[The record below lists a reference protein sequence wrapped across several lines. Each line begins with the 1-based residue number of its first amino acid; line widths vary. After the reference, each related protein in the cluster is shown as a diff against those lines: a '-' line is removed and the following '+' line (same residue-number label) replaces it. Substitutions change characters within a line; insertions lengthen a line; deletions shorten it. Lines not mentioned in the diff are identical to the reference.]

1 MVAILAEARAFYDV
15 SVVQSLQRTIARR
28 YATLTERLTKLDS
41 DIKDYRVIV
50 DNSSLEAGKDKT
62 RDIEDAIEQTSE
74 SIRKIMDIYADSIYP
89 NCVQHNQRWFF

>member
-28 YATLTERLTKLDS
+28 YANLTDRLAKLDT
-41 DIKDYRVIV
+41 DVNDYRIIV
-50 DNSSLEAGKDKT
+50 DTSSYSEIDRA
-62 RDIEDAIEQTSE
+62 RDIEISIEETSE
-74 SIRKIMDIYADSIYP
+74 SIKRMMDLYADAIYP